1 MKFLFRIALGFGLFI
16 GSVVMAEAQPVVS
29 TTKSTYT
36 PYEHVIVTYS
46 GVPTTGTEIVSV
58 SKADDPDTIH
68 PNMNFTNHRPSGK
81 MDFDRFEP
89 GTYEARIY
97 FSSDNVVQARHRF
110 TVASPAGVPRIG
122 PQGDASGSMTVA
134 PVHAAAGNATAAAGR
149 TTAAIPGASEGPPA
163 GYYECYF
170 TGLYGIQNSSM
181 TSMNVL
187 GDGRYEAL
195 GDIGSF
201 GYDEGSNTLS
211 MQGGGLAGL
220 VAHLEQSDG
229 KPAIVFIRKENEKGG
244 TPAIDI
250 SDTWC
255 YFEPR

>member
-1 MKFLFRIALGFGLFI
+1 MRIARL
-16 GSVVMAEAQPVVS
+16 AEIACVFSLCAMPAAPVFAEPVVS
-29 TTKSTYT
+29 TTKAAFT

-46 GVPTTGTEIVSV
+46 GLPTTGTEVVAVTS
-58 SKADDPDTIH
+58 ADDPDTIH
-68 PNMNFTNHRPSGK
+68 PNMNFTNGRPYGK

-89 GTYEARIY
+89 GTYEVRVY

-110 TVASPAGVPRIG
+110 TVASPAGVPPLG
-122 PQGDASGSMTVA
+122 SEDGAS
-134 PVHAAAGNATAAAGR
+134 NATAAPGQAAAAADAAL
-149 TTAAIPGASEGPPA
+149 TTAGLSGGPPA

-170 TGLYGIQNSSM
+170 YGFAGIQNSSM

-195 GDIGSF
+195 VDAGGF
-201 GYDEGSNTLS
+201 AYDAGSNTLNLT
-211 MQGGGLAGL
+211 GGGLAGL
-220 VAHLEQSDG
+220 VAHIEQSDG